1 MAKKEADADGGS
13 RATKSSVQQ
22 MEESDA
28 LDTIG
33 TRLAVP
39 FNIFIICAYQSC
51 ELFIGF
57 WIDIQTRIRHSREGR
72 RRIEHVEAKL
82 VNMGT
87 TCLEEE

>member
-1 MAKKEADADGGS
+1 MAKKAADADGGS

-22 MEESDA
+22 MVESND
-28 LDTIG
+28 LDTMG

-39 FNIFIICAYQSC
+39 FNIFNVCVYQSC

-57 WIDIQTRIRHSREGR
+57 WIDIQARIRHSREGR
-72 RRIEHVEAKL
+72 RRIEHVEAESA
-82 VNMGT
+82 NMGT